1 MKRRLRLSLIVAALA
16 VLTGL
21 LALACG
27 DVSQNEYDAA
37 KAQLQAKEQE
47 VAQLRAQLTPA
58 GEKRVATE
66 QGVQAL
72 ATDEKEHGQVQVQI
86 GQLQPVPAG
95 ARATGWDTKWST
107 LLGITLMATFDSSG
121 PDAWDVA
128 KNPLVYVTSDGPGY
142 AGFLS
147 KTVKAP
153 GIALINA
160 ETKAVITTAQFDTK
174 ADPKD
179 TYGENHGAG
188 FSADGKWI
196 YTQGRFQGRDV
207 ALVIN
212 ARTLKLDKIL
222 ASRVHHARAYRDAAT
237 GKELVLIDG
246 WGTFFALDP
255 SDDNRVVGAVD
266 PADLRGSGYLGFA
279 DPSGKELWISVRTG
293 FRTEGGVAVVDL
305 KTWKVAKRIATQ
317 DSSPIWVTFT
327 NDGKYAYVSGGHES
341 NVAKIDRAKGEVVA
355 VARAGTEGP
364 YGINLSLDEKLLVT
378 IGKGEGS
385 HNQGITVGLVD
396 PVIMARPLGEVYT
409 ACLRADH
416 AVLNPAAPNEL
427 WISCNSTFETVVFDM
442 GKRAVTARIP
452 MPDGGSNHGGSFL
465 RYKPDGSAELL
476 ADTNGLHNSFFKT
489 QAELLAKAAVAK

>member
-1 MKRRLRLSLIVAALA
+1 MNRRLRFSLFVPGLL

-21 LALACG
+21 FALACG

-37 KAQLQAKEQE
+37 KAQIQAKEQE
-47 VAQLRAQLTPA
+47 VAQLRAQLGPT
-58 GEKRVATE
+58 GEKRAVTE
-66 QGVQAL
+66 QGVQPVTAE
-72 ATDEKEHGQVQVQI
+72 EKEHGQVQVQI

-95 ARATGWDTKWST
+95 ARPTGWDTKWSQ

-128 KNPLVYVTSDGPGY
+128 KNPLVYATSDGPGY

-160 ETKAVITTAQFDTK
+160 ETKQVITTANYDTK
-174 ADPKD
+174 VDPKD
-179 TYGENHGAG
+179 NYSENHGVG
-188 FSADGKWI
+188 FSGDGKWL

-212 ARTLKLDKIL
+212 ARTLKTDKIL
-222 ASRVHHARAYRDAAT
+222 SSRLHHARAFRDAAT
-237 GKELVLIDG
+237 GKDLVLIDG

-293 FRTEGGVAVVDL
+293 FSTEGGVAVVDL
-305 KTWKVAKRIATQ
+305 KTWKVAKRIATH
-317 DSSPIWVTFT
+317 DSSPIWVAFT
-327 NDGKYAYVSGGHES
+327 NNGKYAYVSGGHES
-341 NVAKIDRAKGEVVA
+341 NVAKIDRATSAVVA

-364 YGINLSLDEKLLVT
+364 YGINLSLDEKLLVA

-396 PVIMARPLGEVYT
+396 PVTMTRPLGEVYT
-409 ACLRADH
+409 GCLRADH
-416 AVLNPAAPNEL
+416 AVLNPAAPNEA
-427 WISCNSTFETVVFDM
+427 WISCNSSFETVIFDM

-452 MPDGGSNHGGSFL
+452 MPDGGSNHGGAFI

-489 QAELLAKAAVAK
+489 QAELLAKAAAAP